1 MTLNNEVK
9 MILRHILVN
18 IIKANKTL
26 QEKIDTNAAGTI
38 IEDWT
43 TMLQYYIAALVDNNI
58 PGVHSVAQ
66 RSGRPLKTIRERLN
80 GKGGR
85 VRETCKESVLTL
97 VLVL

>member
-1 MTLNNEVK
+1 MVCT
-9 MILRHILVN
+9 HILVN

-58 PGVHSVAQ
+58 PGVPQ
-66 RSGRPLKTIRERLN
+66 LLRSGRPLKTIRDDSTI
-80 GKGGR
+80 GGR
-85 VRETCKESVLTL
+85 VGVTCKSVLTL